1 MTRDAPM
8 AAGGVPPRERCV
20 LLADAAVDLALGLP
34 LVFFS
39 RDLAALLGLP
49 EPRPPFYASILG
61 AVLVGIGVALIIECR
76 GTRLRSG
83 GLGLGGA
90 LSINLCGA
98 VVLAAWLARG
108 ALELPL
114 RGRVLLW
121 AVVIVC
127 GGLSALELSLFA
139 RRAPRNRQT

>member
-1 MTRDAPM
+1 
-8 AAGGVPPRERCV
+8 V
-20 LLADAAVDLALGLP
+20 LLADAAVDLGLGLP
-34 LVFFS
+34 LIFFS
-39 RDLAALLGLP
+39 PGLAALLGLP
-49 EPRPPFYASILG
+49 EPRPPFYANLLG

-98 VVLAAWLARG
+98 IVLAAWLARG
-108 ALELPL
+108 APETAP

-121 AVVIVC
+121 AVVIVV

-139 RRAPRNRQT
+139 RREPRQRDV

>member
-1 MTRDAPM
+1 MPA
-8 AAGGVPPRERCV
+8 RERFV

-39 RDLAALLGLP
+39 RDLAAWLGLP

-61 AVLVGIGVALIIECR
+61 AVLIGIGVALVIECR
-76 GTRLRSG
+76 GTRLRAG

-98 VVLAAWLARG
+98 VVLAVWLAGG
-108 ALELPL
+108 ALELPP

-121 AVVIVC
+121 AVVIVV
-127 GGLSALELSLFA
+127 GGLSALELSLYS
-139 RRAPRNRQT
+139 RRGPREEET

>member
-1 MTRDAPM
+1 LPA
-8 AAGGVPPRERCV
+8 RERRV

-39 RDLAALLGLP
+39 RELASALGLP

-61 AVLVGIGVALIIECR
+61 AVLVGIGLAMIIECR
-76 GTRLRSG
+76 GTRLRRG

-90 LSINLCGA
+90 LTINICGA
-98 VVLAAWLARG
+98 AVLALWLAGG
-108 ALELPL
+108 ALELSL

-121 AVVIVC
+121 AVVIVV
-127 GGLSALELSLFA
+127 GGLSAVELSLFS
-139 RRAPRNRQT
+139 RRGAGQD